1 MTATTRSVCCSRRPW
16 PLVAEFEADLGHLR
30 TREGMARAKRQA
42 KPALPAF
49 FPAAICISNLIK
61 FLIQFARA

>member
-1 MTATTRSVCCSRRPW
+1 M
-16 PLVAEFEADLGHLR
+16 AEFEADLGHLR